1 MKILFFILLSF
12 IYVFGDADP
21 DALVLPASV
30 GECSAE
36 QTASC
41 NGKVCKIDFDGMKHC
56 VTGAQNTWVVYPS
69 DPTSNNS
76 QSVTLDGY
84 LDNNNPDNT
93 LSKQDKFTRIFGD
106 MDVIGASVIMPRVL
120 GYNFDPKSSA
130 AGGDPLVET
139 SQIVEKTYVNE
150 ESSLAG
156 RRFKNSSRATFKFEN
171 KSEFERNN
179 IDGKKIK
186 YARLYWGG
194 AIYGERTAEYQLL
207 KNLFEDIFGY
217 SSVKFKTPKGI
228 YTVKANYDDIKWES
242 SFTSYNKNSVPRDTY
257 YPYCYHKDHPND
269 TTYANWCGD
278 PSGNYKDAVH
288 YNTADPNKTAQRSNL
303 GARSGASYFV
313 YQASADVTKLVQD
326 SLGTTEAGRTFAVGN
341 IASTIFK
348 LSRNYNYNVTIS
360 NETRT
365 LTLSYG
371 AVLYGDGGWIY
382 SYVPSQFGGW
392 SLVIVY
398 DFGEKVGE
406 DKHIKPRDVNIYSGM
421 ANISP
426 NVERNKVLQSAQ
438 KTEINLKFEDFF
450 TPSAGTIDS
459 SLAFMGFGGRKEI
472 TGEDITIKKNDG
484 TFHSLISGANPSDPN
499 SVGNPNHN
507 QFNSSITRFG
517 NLADVNKKYN
527 AMMDLDIFDISN
539 FMSHRQSEVDIK
551 FNVKAEKIGDNIQG
565 DRINLGMAGFS
576 TILYDPDVCY
586 EETIST
592 TKQSINAEGRTIY
605 IDDIEVKKGG
615 EGTTSVKPGTLIK
628 VLTTIKNKGNEDA
641 RKVQVKVNIDPK
653 FMSYVD
659 KSGCTEIFKPSGSTV
674 ACPMDDNGAHYFK
687 KLSDYNLRYYVGQD
701 ANSSQGG
708 TIERS
713 YRYPTDIRFV
723 GTVGANSEYRKIGY
737 EAEYESTIAGKTIKY
752 KGKINECVPKNYNLT
767 VTNEG
772 ENNFYPR
779 SKADDAGPNF
789 KNRLFTKIANKPFDI
804 TISNYDKTSGALK
817 APDSNTDVTLKLV
830 TDCSSNN
837 SVIHE
842 ETYNFTTATH
852 TLTKS
857 VTVPIPYPAL
867 HVKLSY
873 LNKLTNLTDEK
884 CEDFD
889 TFAVRPAKFDIY
901 DSPNGPMIGGKSH
914 TDFIIGAYD
923 AEGNLTKG
931 FISTASSDMKAGDG
945 AQLLPK
951 VFAGCAIP
959 AYLSDKDSRE
969 NKFEISFNNPNK
981 AIGVITNISTNKV
994 GLSFSDIGDTNF
1006 YAMDSVYTSVD
1017 QDTNHGDDCVKSYS
1031 RDSRKNRN
1039 NPLDLYN
1046 NDLSIDPNN
1055 PSHDPDG
1062 MGRIGCNIV
1071 FEEQHN
1077 QLNFIPEYLDVS
1089 DFEIIS
1095 SDFSYISN
1103 EETLWSP
1110 TLKFKV
1116 KAMLSNENPRA
1127 SGDNTAHLYKSGC
1140 YASNAVFNIKVGNII
1155 PNYIDNNGSKL
1166 SNDEDG
1172 VKKLN
1177 SEILFFGTTDQNA
1190 IVQKLK
1196 ASPHD
1201 GGYMV
1206 KKEAFRSD
1214 GTAEVYLKFN
1224 FKREKNVA
1232 KNPFEVTSDIFTFTK
1247 LAEDENSINKTK
1259 GSQYLKPSRKTSAK
1273 FYYARTYAPY
1283 YEGPNTGFKAKI
1295 YYGVYCNG
1303 CDESKF
1309 MLQKPGSSARWEEFA
1324 GTHSWYVN
1332 PLHDASYGNVDSYSF
1347 SNHTT
1352 RDTAK
1357 ETALSDGIS
1366 YIYVKNDR
1374 AVTDIAKMHTKNW
1387 LIYNEFDK
1395 DAATN
1400 DFTVRF
1406 LVPNGDWAG
1415 KTLKSGSS
1423 KGDVGNVIGGEN
1435 NFNDLSDKTNRRISW

>member
-21 DALVLPASV
+21 DALVLPANV

-36 QTASC
+36 QAASC
-41 NGKVCKIDFDGMKHC
+41 GGKVCKIDFDGMKHC

-69 DPTSNNS
+69 DPTSNDS

-93 LSKQDKFTRIFGD
+93 LSKQKKFPRIFGD

-139 SQIVEKTYVNE
+139 SQIIEKAYVNE

-228 YTVKANYDDIKWES
+228 YTVKADYDDIKWES
-242 SFTSYNKNSVPRDTY
+242 SFTSYNKNSVLRDTY

-269 TTYANWCGD
+269 KTYANWCGES
-278 PSGNYKDAVH
+278 SGNYKTPVH
-288 YNTADPNKTAQRSNL
+288 PSYEDPNVPHRSNL

-406 DKHIKPRDVNIYSGM
+406 DKQIKPRDVNIYSGM

-472 TGEDITIKKNDG
+472 TGEDIMIKKKEG
-484 TFHSLISGANPSDPN
+484 PFESLFTAASPSGLNLQ
-499 SVGNPNHN
+499 HN
-507 QFNSSITRFG
+507 QFDSSITRFG
-517 NLADVNKKYN
+517 KLANENKKYN

-586 EETIST
+586 EEKMTVAKKGKNT
-592 TKQSINAEGRTIY
+592 EGRTTY
-605 IDDIEVKKGG
+605 DDEKEENIKKKSDD
-615 EGTTSVKPGTLIK
+615 TIIVKPGTLIK
-628 VLTTIKNKGNEDA
+628 VVTTIKNRGNENA
-641 RKVQVKVNIDPK
+641 NKVRVKVKLDPK
-653 FMSYVD
+653 FMRYENGSSCINLIKNGSYLPNCPITDTLSYVTVSQD
-659 KSGCTEIFKPSGSTV
+659 KDQLE
-674 ACPMDDNGAHYFK
+674 
-687 KLSDYNLRYYVGQD
+687 YYVGD
-701 ANSSQGG
+701 EATNALGG
-708 TIERS
+708 TLKGQFGS
-713 YRYPTDIRFV
+713 NTTIRFV
-723 GTVGANSEYRKIGY
+723 GPVNSEYRKIDY
-737 EAEYESTIAGKTIKY
+737 EAEYESKIAGKTIKY
-752 KGKINECVPKNYNLT
+752 KGKINECDPKDRKLSI
-767 VTNEG
+767 VNED
-772 ENNFYPR
+772 ENDFYPR

-852 TLTKS
+852 TLTKR
-857 VTVPIPYPAL
+857 VTVPIPYPSL

-914 TDFIIGAYD
+914 ADFIIGAYD
-923 AEGNLTKG
+923 AKGDLTKG
-931 FISTASSDMKAGDG
+931 FISTASSDIKAGDG

-951 VFAGCAIP
+951 VLAGCAIP
-959 AYLSDKDSRE
+959 ADLSDKDSRE

-1127 SGDNTAHLYKSGC
+1127 SGDKTAQLYKSGC
-1140 YASNAVFNIKVGNII
+1140 YASNAVFNIKVGDII
-1155 PNYIDNNGSKL
+1155 PNYIDSNGSKL

-1214 GTAEVYLKFN
+1214 GTAEIDLKFN

-1232 KNPFEVTSDIFTFTK
+1232 KNPFEATSDIFTFTK

-1259 GSQYLKPSRKTSAK
+1259 GSQYLKPTRKTSAK

-1309 MLQKPGSSARWEEFA
+1309 MLQKLGSSARWEEFA

-1332 PLHDASYGNVDSYSF
+1332 PLHDASYGNVDSYTF

-1352 RDTAK
+1352 RDAAK

>member
-1 MKILFFILLSF
+1 MKPLLFILLSLVF
-12 IYVFGDADP
+12 VFGDADP
-21 DALVLPASV
+21 DELELPVNV

-36 QTASC
+36 QVASC
-41 NGKVCKIDFDGMKHC
+41 GGKVCRIDFDGMKHC
-56 VTGAQNTWVVYPS
+56 VTPAQDTWVVYPN

-76 QSVTLDGY
+76 SPVTLDGY

-93 LSKQDKFTRIFGD
+93 LSNQKKFTRIFGD

-120 GYNFDPKSSA
+120 GYNFDPKQNATEGS
-130 AGGDPLVET
+130 DPLAQT
-139 SQIVEKTYVNE
+139 SQIIEKVYVDE
-150 ESSLAG
+150 EPSLAG
-156 RRFKNSSRATFKFEN
+156 RRFKNSSRATF
-171 KSEFERNN
+171 EFEKKSNFEKNN
-179 IDGKKIK
+179 IDGSKVK

-194 AIYGERTAEYQLL
+194 AIYGERTAKKQLL
-207 KNLFEDIFGY
+207 KHLYEDIYGY
-217 SSVKFKTPKGI
+217 SKVNFKTPKGT
-228 YTVKANYDDIKWES
+228 YAVKADYDDIRWES
-242 SFTSYNKNSVPRDTY
+242 SFTSYNENSVPRDTY
-257 YPYCYHKDHPND
+257 YPYCYHIDHPND

-278 PSGNYKDAVH
+278 SSNNYKTPVH
-288 YNTADPNKTAQRSNL
+288 PSYEDPNVAHRSNL

-472 TGEDITIKKNDG
+472 IGEDIMIKKKDG
-484 TFHSLISGANPSDPN
+484 TFQSLISGANPSDPN
-499 SVGNPNHN
+499 SVGNPSHN

-517 NLADVNKKYN
+517 KLADVNKKYN

-539 FMSHRQSEVDIK
+539 FMSHRQSEVDVK
-551 FNVKAEKIGDNIQG
+551 FKVKAERIGDNIQG

-586 EETIST
+586 EEKIFI
-592 TKQSINAEGRTIY
+592 TKEGKNAEGRTIY
-605 IDDIEVKKGG
+605 IDDKNVTKEGQ
-615 EGTTSVKPGTLIK
+615 GTTSVKPGTLIK

-659 KSGCTEIFKPSGSTV
+659 KSGCTEIFKPGGSIV

-701 ANSSQGG
+701 ANRSQGG
-708 TIERS
+708 KIEKS

-723 GTVGANSEYRKIGY
+723 GIVNANSEYRKIEY

-837 SVIHE
+837 SVIPE
-842 ETYNFTTATH
+842 KTYNFTTATH
-852 TLTKS
+852 TLTES
-857 VTVPIPYPAL
+857 VTVPIPYPSL

-889 TFAVRPAKFDIY
+889 TFAVRPAKFDVFNLPSIL
-901 DSPNGPMIGGKSH
+901 IGGQSH
-914 TDFIIGAYD
+914 ADFALGAYD
-923 AEGNLTKG
+923 AKGELTKG
-931 FISTASSDMKAGDG
+931 FISTASSDIKTDDG
-945 AQLLPK
+945 AQILSKTL
-951 VFAGCAIP
+951 VDCDIP
-959 AYLSDKDSRE
+959 ANLTDVTSRD

-981 AIGVITNISTNKV
+981 AIGIITNLATNQV
-994 GLSFSDIGDTNF
+994 GLSFSDIGETDF
-1006 YAMDSVYTSVD
+1006 FARDSVYTKID
-1017 QDTNHGDDCVKSYS
+1017 QDTAHGDDCVKNLAEN
-1031 RDSRKNRN
+1031 DPTKD
-1039 NPLDLYN
+1039 PL
-1046 NDLSIDPNN
+1046 
-1055 PSHDPDG
+1055 
-1062 MGRIGCNIV
+1062 GRVGCNI
-1071 FEEQHN
+1071 ELGKEIKMS
-1077 QLNFIPEYLDVS
+1077 FIPEFLDVS
-1089 DFEIIS
+1089 NFEIIPG
-1095 SDFSYISN
+1095 DFSYISN
-1103 EETLWSP
+1103 KETAWSP

-1116 KAMLSNENPRA
+1116 KAKLSKNNPHQ
-1127 SGDNTAHLYKSGC
+1127 SGDNSARLYKNGC
-1140 YASNAVFNIKVGNII
+1140 YASNAAFKIKIGDMIA
-1155 PNYIDNNGSKL
+1155 NYIDNNGSVL
-1166 SNDEDG
+1166 NNDEEG
-1172 VKKLN
+1172 LKKLN
-1177 SEILFFGTTDQNA
+1177 SEIMFFGSSDANA
-1190 IVQKLK
+1190 LVRKLNT
-1196 ASPHD
+1196 SLHD
-1201 GGYMV
+1201 GTYEV
-1206 KKEAFRSD
+1206 KKELFKVDSNGNTSAD
-1214 GTAEVYLKFN
+1214 IYIKFN
-1224 FKREKNVA
+1224 FKREKNLP
-1232 KNPFEVTSDIFTFTK
+1232 KNPFEVTSDMFTFEK
-1247 LAEDENSINKTK
+1247 LAEDENSKNKTK
-1259 GSQYLKPSRKTSAK
+1259 GDSYKKPTTKTSAK
-1273 FYYARTYAPY
+1273 FYYGRVYAPY

-1309 MLQKPGSSARWEEFA
+1309 MLQKPGTSGRWSEFA
-1324 GTHSWYVN
+1324 DTHSWYVN
-1332 PLHDASYGNVDSYSF
+1332 PLHSSAYGKVKDYTYTNENSRTVED
-1347 SNHTT
+1347 TT
-1352 RDTAK
+1352 KRT
-1357 ETALSDGIS
+1357 SPVDGIS
-1366 YIYVKNDR
+1366 YIFVSNPR
-1374 AVTDIAKMHTKNW
+1374 AVTDVAKMHTEDW
-1387 LIYNEFDK
+1387 LIYNEFNK
-1395 DAATN
+1395 DAKTN
-1400 DFTVRF
+1400 DFTLKF
-1406 LVPNGDWAG
+1406 LVPNGEWAG
-1415 KTLKSGSS
+1415 KVLKNNSQQD
-1423 KGDVGNVIGGEN
+1423 KTDTAVGNVVGAEEN
-1435 NFNDLSDKTNRRISW
+1435 FKDLSDKTNRRISW

>member
-21 DALVLPASV
+21 DALVLPANV
-30 GECSAE
+30 GECSTE
-36 QTASC
+36 QAASC

-56 VTGAQNTWVVYPS
+56 VTPAQDTWVVYPK
-69 DPTSNNS
+69 DPTSNDS

-120 GYNFDPKSSA
+120 GYNFDPKASA

-139 SQIVEKTYVNE
+139 SQIVEKAYVNE

-228 YTVKANYDDIKWES
+228 YTVKADYNDIKWES

-398 DFGEKVGE
+398 DFGDKVGE
-406 DKHIKPRDVNIYSGM
+406 AEHIKPRDVNIYSGM

-472 TGEDITIKKNDG
+472 IGEDIMIKKKDG
-484 TFHSLISGANPSDPN
+484 PFESLFTAASPSGLNLQ
-499 SVGNPNHN
+499 HN
-507 QFNSSITRFG
+507 QFDSSITRFG

-551 FNVKAEKIGDNIQG
+551 FKVKAEKIGDNIQG

-586 EETIST
+586 EEKIYVSRNGDKDNFPEELESNVTTTI
-592 TKQSINAEGRTIY
+592 
-605 IDDIEVKKGG
+605 
-615 EGTTSVKPGTLIK
+615 KPGMLLK
-628 VLTTIKNKGNEDA
+628 VLTKIKNKGNEDA
-641 RKVQVKVNIDPK
+641 KKSIIKVKFDPK
-653 FMSYVD
+653 FMTYLDNTSCIEFWKTASPNDV
-659 KSGCTEIFKPSGSTV
+659 SV
-674 ACPMDDNGAHYFK
+674 MRRCPMDDSGNTYYSK
-687 KLSDYNLRYYVGQD
+687 KLSDQSIRFHVGD
-701 ANSSQGG
+701 NASTTEGGILKELYGNS
-708 TIERS
+708 
-713 YRYPTDIRFV
+713 TDIRFI
-723 GTVGANSEYRKIGY
+723 GTAKTEYHKIDY
-737 EAEYESTIAGKTIKY
+737 IAEYESTIAGKTIKY

-1332 PLHDASYGNVDSYSF
+1332 PLHDAGYGNVDSYSF
-1347 SNHTT
+1347 SNHTM

-1374 AVTDIAKMHTKNW
+1374 AVTDIAKMHTNNW

-1415 KTLKSGSS
+1415 KTLKSGSG

>member
-12 IYVFGDADP
+12 IYVFGDVDP
-21 DALVLPASV
+21 DALVLPANV

-36 QTASC
+36 QAASC

-56 VTGAQNTWVVYPS
+56 VTPAQDTWVVYPS

-228 YTVKANYDDIKWES
+228 YTVKADYNDIKWES

-269 TTYANWCGD
+269 KTYANWCGD

-326 SLGTTEAGRTFAVGN
+326 SLGKTDAERTFAVGN

-426 NVERNKVLQSAQ
+426 NVERNKVLESAQ
-438 KTEINLKFEDFF
+438 RTEINLKFEDFF

-472 TGEDITIKKNDG
+472 TGEDITIKKKDG
-484 TFHSLISGANPSDPN
+484 TFQSLISGANPSDPN
-499 SVGNPNHN
+499 SVGNPRNN

-517 NLADVNKKYN
+517 KLADVNKKYN

-539 FMSHRQSEVDIK
+539 FMSHRQSEVDVK
-551 FNVKAEKIGDNIQG
+551 FKVKAEKIGDNIQG

-576 TILYDPDVCY
+576 TILYDPEVCY
-586 EETIST
+586 EEKIYVSRDGNKSKFPEELESNVTTTI
-592 TKQSINAEGRTIY
+592 
-605 IDDIEVKKGG
+605 
-615 EGTTSVKPGTLIK
+615 KPGMLLK
-628 VLTTIKNKGNEDA
+628 VLTKIKNKGNEDA
-641 RKVQVKVNIDPK
+641 NKSVIKVKFDPK
-653 FMSYVD
+653 FMTYLDNTSCIEFWKTASPDV
-659 KSGCTEIFKPSGSTV
+659 SIMRR
-674 ACPMDDNGAHYFK
+674 CPMDDSGNTYYSK
-687 KLSDYNLRYYVGQD
+687 KLSDQSLRFNVGDNASTTEGGNLKKLYG
-701 ANSSQGG
+701 NS
-708 TIERS
+708 
-713 YRYPTDIRFV
+713 TDIRFI
-723 GTVGANSEYRKIGY
+723 GTAKTEYHKIDY
-737 EAEYESTIAGKTIKY
+737 IAEYESTIAGKTIKY
-752 KGKINECVPKNYNLT
+752 KGRINECRPKDYKLSI
-767 VTNEG
+767 VNEG

-873 LNKLTNLTDEK
+873 LNKLTNLIDEK

-931 FISTASSDMKAGDG
+931 FISTASSDIKAGDG

-951 VFAGCAIP
+951 VFAGCTLP
-959 AYLSDKDSRE
+959 ADLSDKDSRE

-1017 QDTNHGDDCVKSYS
+1017 QDTDHGDDCVKSYS

-1332 PLHDASYGNVDSYSF
+1332 PLHDASYGNVDSYTF

-1400 DFTVRF
+1400 DFTLKF

-1415 KTLKSGSS
+1415 KTLKSGSG

>member
-21 DALVLPASV
+21 DALVLPANV
-30 GECSAE
+30 GECSTE
-36 QTASC
+36 QAASC

-56 VTGAQNTWVVYPS
+56 VTGAQDTWVVYPS
-69 DPTSNNS
+69 DPTSSNS

-228 YTVKANYDDIKWES
+228 YTVKADYDDIKWES

-269 TTYANWCGD
+269 KTYANWCGES
-278 PSGNYKDAVH
+278 SGNYKTPVH
-288 YNTADPNKTAQRSNL
+288 PSYEDPNVPHRSNL

-371 AVLYGDGGWIY
+371 SVLYGDGGWIY

-406 DKHIKPRDVNIYSGM
+406 GKQIKPRDVNIYSGM

-472 TGEDITIKKNDG
+472 IGEDIMIKKKDG
-484 TFHSLISGANPSDPN
+484 PFESLFTAASPSGLNLQ
-499 SVGNPNHN
+499 HN
-507 QFNSSITRFG
+507 QFDSSITRFG
-517 NLADVNKKYN
+517 KLANVNKKYN

-586 EETIST
+586 EEKMTVA
-592 TKQSINAEGRTIY
+592 KKGKNNKGRTTY
-605 IDDIEVKKGG
+605 DDEKEENIKKKSD
-615 EGTTSVKPGTLIK
+615 GTIVVKPGTLIK
-628 VLTTIKNKGNEDA
+628 VVTTIKNRGNENA
-641 RKVQVKVNIDPK
+641 NKVRVKVKLDPK
-653 FMSYVD
+653 FMSYENGSSCINLIKNGDYLPNCPITDTLSYVTVSQD
-659 KSGCTEIFKPSGSTV
+659 K
-674 ACPMDDNGAHYFK
+674 D
-687 KLSDYNLRYYVGQD
+687 KLEYYVGD
-701 ANSSQGG
+701 EATNALGG
-708 TIERS
+708 TLKGQFGS
-713 YRYPTDIRFV
+713 NTTIRFV
-723 GTVGANSEYRKIGY
+723 GPVNSEYRKIDY
-737 EAEYESTIAGKTIKY
+737 EAEYESKIAGKTIKY
-752 KGKINECVPKNYNLT
+752 KGKINECDPKDRKLSI
-767 VTNEG
+767 VNED
-772 ENNFYPR
+772 ENDFYPR

-804 TISNYDKTSGALK
+804 TISNYDKTNGALK

-837 SVIHE
+837 SVIPE
-842 ETYNFTTATH
+842 KTYNFTTATH

-857 VTVPIPYPAL
+857 VTVPIPYPSL

-923 AEGNLTKG
+923 AKGDLTKG
-931 FISTASSDMKAGDG
+931 FISTASSDIKAGDG

-951 VFAGCAIP
+951 VFAGCTLP
-959 AYLSDKDSRE
+959 ADLSDKDSRE

-1140 YASNAVFNIKVGNII
+1140 YASNAVFNIKVGDII

-1214 GTAEVYLKFN
+1214 GTAEIDLKFN

-1309 MLQKPGSSARWEEFA
+1309 MLQKLGSSARWEEFA